1 MIKLIAG
8 SLILLLTFAG
18 ASFAGAEQVNDYL
31 WPGRTAGGGAGD
43 GDYENG
49 VSAARAGDWQ
59 MSIRYLERSVG
70 RDPQDADALTMLA
83 FGNTRL
89 GRIGPAMRYY
99 RAALIIDPAHRL
111 ANLRIGEA
119 YLAVNDIVKAR
130 QHWKTLNALCPNGC
144 AELNALDRALAAY
157 RIKGPD
163 S

>member
-1 MIKLIAG
+1 MKLIAG
-8 SLILLLTFAG
+8 SLVFMLTLAG
-18 ASFAGAEQVNDYL
+18 TGVAGSAQVNDYL
-31 WPGRTAGGGAGD
+31 WPGRTAGGGD

-59 MSIRYLERSVG
+59 MSVRYLERSVG

-83 FGNTRL
+83 LGNTRL

-119 YLAVNDIVKAR
+119 YLATDDIVKAR
-130 QHWKTLNALCPNGC
+130 QHRKTLSGLCPAGC
-144 AELNALDRALAAY
+144 AELTALDRALAAY
-157 RIKGPD
+157 RIKGPG

>member
-1 MIKLIAG
+1 MKPIVG
-8 SLILLLTFAG
+8 GLILMLSFAG
-18 ASFAGAEQVNDYL
+18 AGYAGAEQVNDYL
-31 WPGRTAGGGAGD
+31 WPGRTAAGGG

-59 MSIRYLERSVG
+59 MSVRYLERSVG

-83 FGNTRL
+83 LGNTRL

-119 YLAVNDIVKAR
+119 YLAASDITRAR
-130 QHWKTLNALCPNGC
+130 AHRKILSGLCPAGC

-157 RIKGPD
+157 LIKGP
-163 S
+163 SS